1 VTDRSPLTRALRA
14 LFAGLVM
21 LGAGAMETSAQL
33 VIRDLVVSG
42 GASAE
47 GYQGNLPSIGV
58 PVRDSTNF
66 ASAAIGEVS
75 VSADLAYPL
84 GVGGSLDLTFDGGF
98 RQFAAQGFTLKD
110 YAPRELVGTLDVQ
123 YSRTFG
129 SRIGASARARLEG
142 RQVDDRPP
150 MPLFLQPGFRAGEMA
165 LAASVRGPRE
175 VVYDVQISGSRSDF
189 LAPEFAPQIRLL
201 NRESYRGEVGATLAS
216 GGGSLRVFGGG
227 EGSRFPKQNTFD
239 STDPVRRDVTFHG
252 GASWT
257 YQADY
262 LVQMVLEGRANR
274 SNSLRPE
281 YDALTLRGLFTA
293 SVAEGVVVSVY
304 GALTAKQYLHE
315 SRFARL
321 LPGEEANSA
330 SLAYVSVTRSLAR
343 NLDGTLR
350 MGWTRAETEIGGA
363 YFQRFGGSFI
373 LNYRPVL

>member
-1 VTDRSPLTRALRA
+1 V
-14 LFAGLVM
+14 AGVVVLGT
-21 LGAGAMETSAQL
+21 GAGETSGQL
-33 VIRDLVVSG
+33 VVRDFVVSG

-66 ASAAIGEVS
+66 ASAAIGEMS
-75 VSADLAYPL
+75 ISADLAYPL
-84 GVGGSLDLTFDGGF
+84 GVGGSLDFTFDGGF

-123 YSRTFG
+123 YSRTIG
-129 SRIGASARARLEG
+129 SRVGASARARLQG

-150 MPLFLQPGFRAGEMA
+150 MPLFLQPGFRAGE
-165 LAASVRGPRE
+165 LAVATSVRGPRE
-175 VVYDVQISGSRSDF
+175 VLYDLQVSASRSDF

-201 NRESYRGEVGATLAS
+201 NREAYGGEIGATI
-216 GGGSLRVFGGG
+216 GRGVGSLRIYGGG
-227 EGSRFPKQNTFD
+227 EGSRYPKQDTFD
-239 STDPVRRDVTFHG
+239 ATDPVRRDVTLHA

-257 YQADY
+257 YQANY
-262 LVQMVLEGRANR
+262 LVQTVLEGRANR

-304 GALTAKQYLHE
+304 GALTAKQYLHD

-363 YFQRFGGSFI
+363 YFQRFGGSFL
-373 LNYRPVL
+373 LNYRPAL